1 VLHFTPTTQL
11 PALLLPL
18 TLGAA
23 PAQELAFR
31 PEEGLTLEKHI
42 SVVWSTELESSRTR
56 VGDDERDTL
65 SSRELTSE
73 RFELVVRDRY
83 LELEAGVP
91 TRTLRTFVELSGLY
105 DYAYDELAEGGEE
118 YALRLHHQ
126 SPIEGETQSLLFH
139 ADVGDWERR
148 PFEQG
153 NAALLRASW
162 TGSEEDLDFR
172 FLLPPGAVEP
182 EDSWELDPARLA
194 RFALLLE
201 HELAFRPV
209 FEHEDAGLLPL
220 TEEQGE
226 ADASQDAHEVVG
238 SARASFAGERE
249 VDGRRCAA
257 LALEVELVVGQGWSQ
272 TDEEGDVFESASS
285 RRIALEGEAL
295 WDLDGGHL
303 HSLVLDGALEV
314 DDFFALEA
322 GQGEARRR
330 TEAREHSPGELHFAV
345 TTTRRAP

>member
-1 VLHFTPTTQL
+1 VLHPLPTIQL
-11 PALLLPL
+11 PAVLLPL
-18 TLGAA
+18 AIGAA
-23 PAQELAFR
+23 PAQELTFR

-42 SVVWSTELESSRTR
+42 SVAWSTELESSRTR

-73 RFELVVRDRY
+73 SFELVVSDRY
-83 LELEAGVP
+83 LELDSGVP
-91 TRTLRTFVELSGLY
+91 SSTLRTWVELSGLY
-105 DYAYDELAEGGEE
+105 DYVYDELAEEGEE
-118 YALRLHHQ
+118 YTLRLHHQ
-126 SPIEGETQSLLFH
+126 SRLEGETQSLLFH

-148 PFEQG
+148 PVEQG
-153 NAALLRASW
+153 NAALLHTAW
-162 TGSEEDLDFR
+162 AGSEEDFDFR
-172 FLLPPGAVEP
+172 FLLPPGAVELQ
-182 EDSWELDPARLA
+182 DSWELDPERLA

-209 FEHEDAGLLPL
+209 FEHEEAGMLPL
-220 TEEQGE
+220 TEEEGE
-226 ADASQDAHEVVG
+226 ADPSQDAHEVLG
-238 SARASFAGERE
+238 SASASFAAVRE
-249 VDGRRCAA
+249 LDGRRCAA

-285 RRIALEGEAL
+285 RSIALAGEAL

-303 HSLVLDGALEV
+303 HSITLDGALEV

-330 TEAREHSPGELHFAV
+330 TESREHSPGELHLAV